1 MSDESEDENRKLEKL
16 RRNRLERVQEIK
28 ERKRK
33 RKPAS
38 DISDGEVDSD
48 GENFAV
54 VKNNPEYDGDKLEN
68 ENAGNP
74 ETPKEDQEETEVEN
88 IEGKSKEIPQLITT
102 GNRDDIHDDEKM
114 DIGKSEQSAIK
125 EDVDVAPGKM
135 GN

>member
-54 VKNNPEYDGDKLEN
+54 VKNNTEDDGEKLEN
-68 ENAGNP
+68 ENAENP
-74 ETPKEDQEETEVEN
+74 ETPKEEQEETEVEN
-88 IEGKSKEIPQLITT
+88 IEIKSKEVSQLIMT
-102 GNRDDIHDDEKM
+102 GNRDDVHDDEKM
-114 DIGKSEQSAIK
+114 DIGNSEQNAIK
-125 EDVDVAPGKM
+125 EDVAPGKM